1 MRSRSPE
8 VDGKPE
14 EINVLE
20 INGEENFR
28 KKEWQQCQIQLRDQV
43 RKRLKCIHWTK
54 NPEILNNLSVRSMN
68 RCRNI
73 IISFGGVNRKS
84 GSESVFAVLWLR
96 RGEKKRKPEK
106 NNQGVKGIREC

>member
-8 VDGKPE
+8 VDGKPK

-28 KKEWQQCQIQLRDQV
+28 KNAWQQCQIQLRDQV

-54 NPEILNNLSVRSMN
+54 NPEILNNLSVRSMK
-68 RCRNI
+68 RCRNV
-73 IISFGGVNRKS
+73 ISFGGVNRKS
-84 GSESVFAVLWLR
+84 GSERVFALLWLR